1 MKTRVALSAALFW
14 VCCSGLTVADTA
26 GSDIQIA
33 GLKPDQRPEGA
44 PSISRVTH
52 DSAWY
57 TRALTGIS
65 KPYPASLSFLD
76 SQGNWYT
83 PFDRPGM
90 SAPYDVRDWHAR

>member
-1 MKTRVALSAALFW
+1 MKTKVALTAALFW
-14 VCCSGLTVADTA
+14 VAFSGMTVADSA
-26 GSDIQIA
+26 GTDIQIS

-44 PSISRVTH
+44 PSIDQVTR

-65 KPYPASLSFLD
+65 KPYPASLAFLD
-76 SQGNWYT
+76 NQGNWYT

-90 SAPYDVRDWHAR
+90 SAPYDIRGWHAQ